1 MQDKYN
7 LYEYAVIRAVPRVER
22 GEFMNVGVVMF
33 CKRKRWLRV
42 EYHIREELFNAFQP
56 EVKVEFIQK
65 NLKAF
70 QEIALGV
77 NKISPIAK
85 LEVIDR
91 FRWLTAVRSSVIQTS
106 PTHVGITE
114 DLDTTFERLLK
125 EQLG

>member
-42 EYHIREELFNAFQP
+42 EFHIREELFNAFQP